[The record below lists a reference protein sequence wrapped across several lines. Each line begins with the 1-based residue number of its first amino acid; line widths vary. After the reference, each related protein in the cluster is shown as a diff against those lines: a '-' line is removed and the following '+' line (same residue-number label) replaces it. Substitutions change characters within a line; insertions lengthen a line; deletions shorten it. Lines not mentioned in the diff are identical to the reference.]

1 MSRTFDTAVMALF
14 RSAVANPC
22 TSVPVLL
29 LADRLEEI
37 GLGQTARLLR
47 LRGLYLRIRYGGG
60 KDDDGGDGSDGGY
73 GDNDG
78 DGGVGYGGGYGGGG
92 GSDGDAD
99 GGGSGGGGS
108 LNAILRCHAEGP
120 VVDDGFYILAIP
132 AGHYPFVLAGWV
144 DRRDLFLRVRNS
156 RVLRRYG
163 SRAQLSV
170 LADNGPQPDTQLLD
184 LSPVEWVPVSSVARA
199 IPADPAAWADH
210 CPDPDAGPA
219 RPAKARRG

>member
-1 MSRTFDTAVMALF
+1 VSLAFDAAVTALF

-29 LADRLEEI
+29 LADRLEEY
-37 GLGQTARLLR
+37 GLGGTARVLR
-47 LRGLYLRIRYGGG
+47 LRGLYLRVRYGVGG
-60 KDDDGGDGSDGGY
+60 DDDGGDGSDGGG

-78 DGGVGYGGGYGGGG
+78 DGGVGYGGGYGSGGG
-92 GSDGDAD
+92 DGDAD

-108 LNAILRCHAEGP
+108 LNAILRCRAEGF

-144 DRRDLFLRVRNS
+144 DRRDLFFRLRNS

-170 LADNGPQPDTQLLD
+170 LAALGPQPDTQLLD
-184 LSPVEWVPVSSVARA
+184 LSPVEWVPVSSVGRA
-199 IPADPAAWADH
+199 IPADPAAWAAH

-219 RPAKARRG
+219 RPARKV